1 MSKPNVSRRALL
13 KAAAALPLPVAL
25 GAGAAG
31 FSGPLTPERRQK
43 LVFDLKRD
51 TALAEFTTPGDF
63 RSNDDDQRYSDR
75 RASFSKTMP
84 HNDLGEVE
92 PEAYNSWLSILASV
106 LTRL

>member
-1 MSKPNVSRRALL
+1 MGMPSVSRRALL

-31 FSGPLTPERRQK
+31 FAGPLTPERRQK

-51 TALAEFTTPGDF
+51 TALSEFITPGNPQ
-63 RSNDDDQRYSDR
+63 SNEDEQRYSDR

-84 HNDLGEVE
+84 HTELGEVE
-92 PEAYNSWLSILASV
+92 PEAYNTWLSILASV

>member
-31 FSGPLTPERRQK
+31 FSGPLTPDRQE

-51 TALAEFTTPGDF
+51 TALSEFITPGNPQ
-63 RSNDDDQRYSDR
+63 SNEDEQRYSDR